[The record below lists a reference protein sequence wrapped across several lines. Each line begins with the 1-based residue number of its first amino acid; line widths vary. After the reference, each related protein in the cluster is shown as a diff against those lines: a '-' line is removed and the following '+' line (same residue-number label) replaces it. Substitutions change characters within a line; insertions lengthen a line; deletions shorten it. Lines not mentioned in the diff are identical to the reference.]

1 MTQSSSET
9 SFYAWNAVSNCQLL
23 SWLGID
29 EKELFNQLHNPLEL
43 SEDRRKIHAAYVLGR
58 RNFWHANQCSV
69 ITSSQS
75 AYMALSPK
83 FELLEQEVFVVIYL
97 NRAHHI
103 QEIHEIARGG
113 ISSAMVDMR
122 LLFKPAIA
130 YPSESIIVA
139 HNHPSGVL
147 RPSQEDFKLTERVV
161 ELAHI
166 LGICVLDHL
175 IIGPYAY
182 YSFAE
187 EGELA
192 YPTCDEPN
200 KPLGPFCIGR
210 IRKACGA

>member
-9 SFYAWNAVSNCQLL
+9 SFYAWNSVSNAELL
-23 SWLGID
+23 HWLGID
-29 EKELFNQLHNPLEL
+29 EKDLFNELLNPLEL
-43 SEDRRKIHAAYVLGR
+43 SEEKRKIHAAYVLGR
-58 RNFWHANQCSV
+58 RNFWHANQSSV

-83 FELLEQEVFVVIYL
+83 FELLEQEVFIVMYL

-103 QEIHEIARGG
+103 QGIHEIARGG
-113 ISSAMVDMR
+113 ISSAMVDLRM
-122 LLFKPAIA
+122 LFKPAIV

-147 RPSQEDFKLTERVV
+147 RPSSEDLKLTERVV
-161 ELAHI
+161 ELAQM

-175 IIGPYAY
+175 IIGPNTY

-192 YPTCDEPN
+192 
-200 KPLGPFCIGR
+200 
-210 IRKACGA
+210 

>member
-1 MTQSSSET
+1 MTKSSKKT
-9 SFYAWNAVSNCQLL
+9 TFYAWKTVSNTQLL
-23 SWLGID
+23 SWLGIE
-29 EKELFNQLHNPLEL
+29 EKDFFDQLHNPLEL
-43 SEDRRKIHAAYVLGR
+43 GVERRKIHAAYVLGR

-69 ITSSQS
+69 VTSSQS

-83 FELLEQEVFVVIYL
+83 FELLEQEVFVVMYL

-103 QEIHEIARGG
+103 QGIHEIARGG
-113 ISSAMVDMR
+113 ISSAMVDLR

-147 RPSQEDFKLTERVV
+147 RPSPEDLKLTERIV
-161 ELAHI
+161 ELAHM

-175 IIGPYAY
+175 IMGPSTY

-192 YPTCDEPN
+192 
-200 KPLGPFCIGR
+200 
-210 IRKACGA
+210 

>member
-1 MTQSSSET
+1 MTKSSKKT
-9 SFYAWNAVSNCQLL
+9 TFYAWKTVSNTQLL
-23 SWLGID
+23 SWLGIE
-29 EKELFNQLHNPLEL
+29 EKDFFDQLHNPLEL
-43 SEDRRKIHAAYVLGR
+43 GVERRKIHAAYVLGR

-69 ITSSQS
+69 VTSSQS

-83 FELLEQEVFVVIYL
+83 FELLEQEVFVVMYL

-103 QEIHEIARGG
+103 QGIHEIARGG
-113 ISSAMVDMR
+113 ISSAMVDLR

-147 RPSQEDFKLTERVV
+147 RPSPEDFKLTERVV
-161 ELAHI
+161 ELAHM

-175 IIGPYAY
+175 IMGPSAY

-192 YPTCDEPN
+192 
-200 KPLGPFCIGR
+200 
-210 IRKACGA
+210 

>member
-1 MTQSSSET
+1 MTKSSKKT
-9 SFYAWNAVSNCQLL
+9 TFYAWKTVSNTQLL
-23 SWLGID
+23 SWLGIE
-29 EKELFNQLHNPLEL
+29 EKDFFDQLHNPLEL
-43 SEDRRKIHAAYVLGR
+43 GVERRKIHAAYVLGR

-69 ITSSQS
+69 VTSSQS

-83 FELLEQEVFVVIYL
+83 FELLEQEVFVVMYL

-103 QEIHEIARGG
+103 QGIHEIARGG
-113 ISSAMVDMR
+113 ISSAMVDLR

-147 RPSQEDFKLTERVV
+147 RPSPEDLKLTERIV
-161 ELAHI
+161 ELAHM

-175 IIGPYAY
+175 IMGPSAY

-192 YPTCDEPN
+192 
-200 KPLGPFCIGR
+200 
-210 IRKACGA
+210 

>member
-1 MTQSSSET
+1 MTQSSSKT
-9 SFYAWNAVSNCQLL
+9 TLHAWNAVSNSQLL

-29 EKELFNQLHNPLEL
+29 QKEFFDQLHNPLEL
-43 SEDRRKIHAAYVLGR
+43 GEAKLKIYAAYVLGR
-58 RNFWHANQCSV
+58 RNFWHANYCSV

-83 FELLEQEVFVVIYL
+83 FELLDQEVFVVMYL

-103 QEIHEIARGG
+103 QGIHEIARGG
-113 ISSAMVDMR
+113 ISSALVDLR

-147 RPSQEDFKLTERVV
+147 RPSPEDFKLTERVIA
-161 ELAHI
+161 LAHM

-175 IIGPYAY
+175 IMGPSTY

-192 YPTCDEPN
+192 
-200 KPLGPFCIGR
+200 
-210 IRKACGA
+210 

>member
-9 SFYAWNAVSNCQLL
+9 SFYAWNAVSNSQLV

-29 EKELFNQLHNPLEL
+29 EEEFLNQLHNPLEL

-58 RNFWHANQCSV
+58 RNFWHANQSSV

-75 AYMALSPK
+75 AYMALSPR
-83 FELLEQEVFVVIYL
+83 FELLEQEVFVVMYL

-103 QEIHEIARGG
+103 QGIHEIARGG
-113 ISSAMVDMR
+113 ISSAMVDLR

-147 RPSQEDFKLTERVV
+147 RPSPEDFKLTERVV
-161 ELAHI
+161 ELAHM

-175 IIGPYAY
+175 IMGPNTY

-192 YPTCDEPN
+192 
-200 KPLGPFCIGR
+200 
-210 IRKACGA
+210 

>member
-9 SFYAWNAVSNCQLL
+9 SFYAWNSVSNAELL
-23 SWLGID
+23 HWLGID
-29 EKELFNQLHNPLEL
+29 EKDLFNELHNPLEL
-43 SEDRRKIHAAYVLGR
+43 SEEKRKIHAAYVLGR
-58 RNFWHANQCSV
+58 RNFWHANQSSV

-83 FELLEQEVFVVIYL
+83 FELLEQEVFIVMYL

-103 QEIHEIARGG
+103 QGIHEIARGG
-113 ISSAMVDMR
+113 ISSAMVDLRM
-122 LLFKPAIA
+122 LFKPAIV

-147 RPSQEDFKLTERVV
+147 RPSPEDLKLTERVV
-161 ELAHI
+161 ELAQM

-175 IIGPYAY
+175 IIGPNTY

-192 YPTCDEPN
+192 
-200 KPLGPFCIGR
+200 
-210 IRKACGA
+210 

>member
-1 MTQSSSET
+1 MTQT
-9 SFYAWNAVSNCQLL
+9 SHKTPFYAWNTVSNSQLL

-29 EKELFNQLHNPLEL
+29 EKDFFDQLHNPLERG
-43 SEDRRKIHAAYVLGR
+43 EAGRKMHAAYILGR
-58 RNFWHANQCSV
+58 RNFWHANGSSV

-83 FELLEQEVFVVIYL
+83 FELLEQEVFVVMYL

-103 QEIHEIARGG
+103 QGIHEIARGG
-113 ISSAMVDMR
+113 ISSAMIDLR

-147 RPSQEDFKLTERVV
+147 RPSPEDLKLTERVV
-161 ELAHI
+161 ELAHM

-175 IIGPYAY
+175 IIGPNAY

-192 YPTCDEPN
+192 
-200 KPLGPFCIGR
+200 
-210 IRKACGA
+210 

>member
-9 SFYAWNAVSNCQLL
+9 SLYAWNAVSNNQLVG
-23 SWLGID
+23 WLGID
-29 EKELFNQLHNPLEL
+29 EEEFLNQLHNPLEL

-58 RNFWHANQCSV
+58 RNFWHANQSSV

-75 AYMALSPK
+75 AYIALSPR
-83 FELLEQEVFVVIYL
+83 FELLEQEVFVVMYL

-103 QEIHEIARGG
+103 QGIHEIARGG
-113 ISSAMVDMR
+113 ISSAMVDLR

-147 RPSQEDFKLTERVV
+147 RPSPEDFKLTERVV
-161 ELAHI
+161 ELAHM

-175 IIGPYAY
+175 IMGPSAY

-192 YPTCDEPN
+192 
-200 KPLGPFCIGR
+200 
-210 IRKACGA
+210 

>member
-9 SFYAWNAVSNCQLL
+9 SFYAWNAVSNRQLV

-29 EKELFNQLHNPLEL
+29 EEEFLNQLHNPLEL

-58 RNFWHANQCSV
+58 RNFWHANQSSV

-75 AYMALSPK
+75 AYMALSPR
-83 FELLEQEVFVVIYL
+83 FELVEQEVFVVMYL

-103 QEIHEIARGG
+103 QAIHEIARGG
-113 ISSAMVDMR
+113 ISSAMVDLR

-147 RPSQEDFKLTERVV
+147 RPSPEDFKLTERVV
-161 ELAHI
+161 ELAHM

-175 IIGPYAY
+175 IMGPNTY

-192 YPTCDEPN
+192 
-200 KPLGPFCIGR
+200 
-210 IRKACGA
+210 